1 MAASAIREA
10 RLSCSSSASEVNQ
23 DDEYHDDGLPDLVL
37 ASKSQDEEE
46 DYEEDNSVVDLI
58 LSLAEGRRAVSV
70 SDLASDVSQ
79 DSEYLNDQLE
89 ETTVHAVP
97 SGATGF
103 KVTYTDHRKAYVP
116 PSKPPSYA
124 SQVYLSYLCLM
135 PDEEADKSSAVSS
148 SPEKT
153 STLGNSLFT
162 PAQRRKFS
170 LKFN

>member
-37 ASKSQDEEE
+37 ASKSQDDDEE
-46 DYEEDNSVVDLI
+46 DYDEDNLVVDLI

-89 ETTVHAVP
+89 ETTVHTVP

-135 PDEEADKSSAVSS
+135 PDEDADKSAAVA

-153 STLGNSLFT
+153 STLGK
-162 PAQRRKFS
+162 P
-170 LKFN
+170 